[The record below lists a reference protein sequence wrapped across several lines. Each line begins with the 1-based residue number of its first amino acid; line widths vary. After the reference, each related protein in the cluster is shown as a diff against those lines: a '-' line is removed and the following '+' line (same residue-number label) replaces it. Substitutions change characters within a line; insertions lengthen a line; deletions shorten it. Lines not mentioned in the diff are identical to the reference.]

1 MASRVLLGMP
11 RSTAFLFYRITNLGR
26 EVKVELKIPGLSG
39 KTRFTI
45 VMGVLE
51 FPVTSVME

>member
-1 MASRVLLGMP
+1 MP

-51 FPVTSVME
+51 FPVSSVME